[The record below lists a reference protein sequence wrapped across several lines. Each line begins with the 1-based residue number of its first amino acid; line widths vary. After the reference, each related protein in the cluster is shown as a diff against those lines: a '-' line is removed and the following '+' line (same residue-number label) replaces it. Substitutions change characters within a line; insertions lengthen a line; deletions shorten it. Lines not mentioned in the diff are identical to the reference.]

1 MQMFLYEYPTNLV
14 LGFRLLQV
22 NLILVYNK
30 LKAYFLITAIQEEIN
45 PNHIQSASF
54 VIHQVKV
61 CDMPEN
67 KKRTFIK
74 RKMNLIDVHFKK

>member
-1 MQMFLYEYPTNLV
+1 MI
-14 LGFRLLQV
+14 R
-22 NLILVYNK
+22 
-30 LKAYFLITAIQEEIN
+30 AIQEEIN

-61 CDMPEN
+61 YDMPEN

-74 RKMNLIDVHFKK
+74 RKMNLINVYFKK